1 MGNKIDFF
9 TNPRRAAIFS
19 VIIITLALSVF
30 FLLSAESYLK
40 MDVLVVWAF
49 ASIAVLYQSGTPYN
63 PLSKN
68 IRSIVIIIGILLCV
82 LSFVNVPLGFG
93 NPPYSIGDFSLLL
106 SGLGIIFFGIL
117 CFDSF
122 ILPIALPAIAVL
134 GFQVYELFLRHQ
146 DWITA
151 PLIPVTVMIAVTLL
165 HILGIPAVSV
175 ENTISF
181 FSVDGAPIHL
191 TIVPDC
197 TGIWSLG
204 TFTVTV
210 LIVLCNFPMART
222 KKAFLLIGVGYLGT
236 YIANHLR
243 ILLIGLSGY
252 FYGPSG
258 LIEEVHIHIGWIIFT
273 LWMIIFWY
281 YFFTRQLGFSF
292 WSKKTS

>member
-1 MGNKIDFF
+1 MENKINDFLK
-9 TNPRRAAIFS
+9 PRRVAIIS
-19 VIIITLALSVF
+19 VILIIAALFVF
-30 FLLSAESYLK
+30 FLFSAESYLK
-40 MDVLVVWAF
+40 VDVLVIWAF
-49 ASIAVLYQSGTPYN
+49 ASLAVLYQSGTVGK

-68 IRSIVIIIGILLCV
+68 IRIFVIILGILLCV

-106 SGLGIIFFGIL
+106 SGIGLIVFGIL
-117 CFDSF
+117 RFDSF
-122 ILPIALPAIAVL
+122 IVPITLPAIAVI
-134 GFQVYELFLRHQ
+134 GFQIYELFLRHQ

-151 PLIPVTVMIAVTLL
+151 PLIPVTVTIAVTLL
-165 HILGIPAVSV
+165 HLLGIPAISND
-175 ENTISF
+175 NTISF

-204 TFTVTV
+204 TFTITV
-210 LIVLCNFPMART
+210 LIVVCNFPMART
-222 KKAFLLIGVGYLGT
+222 KKAALLIGIGYIGT

-258 LIEEVHIHIGWIIFT
+258 LIEDVHIHIGWIIFT

-281 YFFTRQLGFSF
+281 YFFTRQLEFSF
-292 WSKKTS
+292 WSKTRS